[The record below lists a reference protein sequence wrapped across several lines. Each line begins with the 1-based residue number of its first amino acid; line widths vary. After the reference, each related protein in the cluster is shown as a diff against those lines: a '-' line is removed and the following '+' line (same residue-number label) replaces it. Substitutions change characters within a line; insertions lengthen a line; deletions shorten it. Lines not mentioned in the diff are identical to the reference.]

1 VKQPILIWKE
11 EYHRGVIARVAV
23 EHRNS
28 YVLRCPDGSEIFAT
42 LAGRLRYETTRRE
55 DLPSVGDFVRVRD
68 TVIEEVIPRR
78 TVFLRKAAG
87 DAVEAQVIAANID
100 TVFVVTGL
108 DGDFNLRRLERYY
121 ATARASGAQCSILL
135 NKADLC
141 DDPEARLKQV
151 RAIAPG
157 ADVVI
162 ISALHGDGID
172 ALRPY
177 LAPGET
183 VAFVGSSGAGKS
195 TLMNRLLGWDRQAT
209 KPVAE
214 DSRARGR
221 HTTTHR
227 ELLETPSGAFLI
239 DTPGLR
245 ELQPWAG
252 EEDVDGAF
260 PEIEEL
266 AEQCRYR
273 DCAHGGE
280 EGCAVQAAIDSG
292 ALDFERFSNYR
303 KMRREAAYLDR
314 QLDVRAQLDLK
325 AKWKKIHKAMRNV
338 DKRA

>member
-1 VKQPILIWKE
+1 M
-11 EYHRGVIARVAV
+11 IARVAV

-28 YVLRCPDGSEIFAT
+28 YALRCQDGSEIFAT

-55 DLPSVGDFVRVRD
+55 DLPAVGDFVKVRD
-68 TVIEEVIPRR
+68 TVIEEVMPRR

-87 DAVEAQVIAANID
+87 DATEAQVIAANID

-108 DGDFNLRRLERYY
+108 DSDFNLRRLERYY
-121 ATARASGAQCSILL
+121 LTAQASGAQCAILL

-141 DDPEARLKQV
+141 DDLDARAQQV

-157 ADVVI
+157 ADVVA

-177 LAPGET
+177 LIPGET

-195 TLMNRLLGWDRQAT
+195 TLINRLLGRDRQMTGA
-209 KPVAE
+209 VREA
-214 DSRARGR
+214 DSRGR

-227 ELLETPSGAFLI
+227 ELLETPSGALLI

-252 EEDVDGAF
+252 EDDVGGAF

-266 AEQCRYR
+266 AEKCRYR
-273 DCAHGGE
+273 DCSHAGE
-280 EGCAVQAAIDSG
+280 EGCAVQAAIDDGS
-292 ALDFERFSNYR
+292 LDFDRFSSYR
-303 KMRREAAYLDR
+303 KMRKEAAYLDR

>member
-1 VKQPILIWKE
+1 
-11 EYHRGVIARVAV
+11 VIARVAV

-28 YVLRCPDGSEIFAT
+28 YALRREDGGEIFAT
-42 LAGRLRYETTRRE
+42 LAGRLRYETSNRE
-55 DLPSVGDFVRVRD
+55 DLPAVGDFVRVRD
-68 TVIEEVIPRR
+68 TVIEEVLPRR

-87 DAVEAQVIAANID
+87 DALEAQVIAANID

-108 DGDFNLRRLERYY
+108 DGDFNLRRLERYFI
-121 ATARASGAQCSILL
+121 TAQASGAQCAILL

-141 DDPEARLKQV
+141 EDPEARIQQV
-151 RAIAPG
+151 RAVARG
-157 ADVVI
+157 ADVVT
-162 ISALHGDGID
+162 ISALDGGGID

-195 TLMNRLLGWDRQAT
+195 TLINRLLGRERQAT
-209 KPVAE
+209 GTVRE
-214 DSRARGR
+214 GDSRGR

-227 ELLETPSGAFLI
+227 ELLEMPGGALLI

-245 ELQPWAG
+245 QLQPWAG
-252 EEDVDGAF
+252 EDDVEGAF

-266 AEQCRYR
+266 AERCRYR

-280 EGCAVQAAIDSG
+280 EGCAVQAAIDDGSLG
-292 ALDFERFSNYR
+292 FDRFSNYR
-303 KMRREAAYLDR
+303 KMRKEAAYLDR
-314 QLDVRAQLDLK
+314 QLDVRAQLELK

-338 DKRA
+338 NKRA

>member
-1 VKQPILIWKE
+1 M
-11 EYHRGVIARVAV
+11 IARVAV

-28 YVLRCPDGSEIFAT
+28 YALRCEDGTEVFAT
-42 LAGRLRYETTRRE
+42 LAGKLRYETSRRE
-55 DLPSVGDFVRVRD
+55 DLPAVGDFVRVRD
-68 TVIEEVIPRR
+68 TVIEEVMPRR

-87 DAVEAQVIAANID
+87 NTVEAQVIAANID

-121 ATARASGAQCSILL
+121 ATSRASGEQCAILL

-141 DDPEARLKQV
+141 EDLDAHVQQV

-157 ADVVI
+157 ADVVA

-177 LAPGET
+177 LVPEET

-195 TLMNRLLGWDRQAT
+195 TLINRLLGRDRQAIGA
-209 KPVAE
+209 VRE
-214 DSRARGR
+214 DDSRGR

-227 ELLETPSGAFLI
+227 ELLETPSGALLI

-252 EEDVDGAF
+252 EDDVDGAF
-260 PEIEEL
+260 PNIEEL
-266 AEQCRYR
+266 ADNCRFR
-273 DCAHGGE
+273 DCAHAGE
-280 EGCAVQAAIDSG
+280 DGCAVQAAIDDG
-292 ALDFERFSNYR
+292 TLDFNRFSNYR
-303 KMRREAAYLDR
+303 RMRKEAAYLER
-314 QLDVRAQLDLK
+314 QVDLRAQLDLK
-325 AKWKKIHKAMRNV
+325 AKWKKIHRAMRNF

>member
-1 VKQPILIWKE
+1 
-11 EYHRGVIARVAV
+11 VIARVAV

-28 YVLRCPDGSEIFAT
+28 YALRCEDGSEIFAT
-42 LAGRLRYETTRRE
+42 LAGRLRHETANRE
-55 DLPSVGDFVRVRD
+55 DLPAVGDFVRVRD
-68 TVIEEVIPRR
+68 TVIEEVLPRR

-87 DAVEAQVIAANID
+87 KTMEAQVIAANID

-108 DGDFNLRRLERYY
+108 DGDLNLRRLERYFL
-121 ATARASGAQCSILL
+121 TARASGANCAILL

-141 DDPEARLKQV
+141 EDLDARMRQV

-157 ADVVI
+157 ADVVT

-177 LAPGET
+177 LVPGET

-195 TLMNRLLGWDRQAT
+195 TLINRLLGRERQSTGA
-209 KPVAE
+209 VREA
-214 DSRARGR
+214 DSRGR

-227 ELLETPSGAFLI
+227 ELLETPSGALLI

-273 DCAHGGE
+273 DCAHAGE
-280 EGCAVQAAIDSG
+280 EGCAVQAAIDDGS
-292 ALDFERFSNYR
+292 LDFDRFSNYR
-303 KMRREAAYLDR
+303 KMRKEAAYLDR
-314 QLDVRAQLDLK
+314 QLDVRAQLDQK

>member
-1 VKQPILIWKE
+1 
-11 EYHRGVIARVAV
+11 V

-28 YVLRCPDGSEIFAT
+28 YVLRCEDGSEIFVT
-42 LAGRLRYETTRRE
+42 LAGRLRYETSRRE
-55 DLPSVGDFVRVRD
+55 DMPAVGDFVRVRD
-68 TVIEEVIPRR
+68 TVIEEVMPRR
-78 TVFLRKAAG
+78 TVFLRKAVG

-100 TVFVVTGL
+100 TVFVVSGL

-121 ATARASGAQCSILL
+121 ATARASGAQCAILL

-141 DDPEARLKQV
+141 EDPEARLRQV
-151 RAIAPG
+151 RAVAPG
-157 ADVVI
+157 ADVVT
-162 ISALHGDGID
+162 ISALHGEGID

-214 DSRARGR
+214 DSRARGH

-245 ELQPWAG
+245 ELQLWAG

-273 DCAHGGE
+273 DCAHAGE
-280 EGCAVQAAIDSG
+280 EGCAVQAAIDRG
-292 ALDFERFSNYR
+292 ALDFNRFSNYR
-303 KMRREAAYLDR
+303 KMGKEAAYLDR

-325 AKWKKIHKAMRNV
+325 AKWRRFTRQCETSINGRNGDRSWRLPKV
-338 DKRA
+338 AAAKNV

>member
-1 VKQPILIWKE
+1 M
-11 EYHRGVIARVAV
+11 IARVAV

-28 YVLRCPDGSEIFAT
+28 YALRCEDGTEIFAT

-55 DLPSVGDFVRVRD
+55 DLPAVGDFVKVRD
-68 TVIEEVIPRR
+68 TVIEEVMPRR
-78 TVFLRKAAG
+78 TAFLRKAAG
-87 DAVEAQVIAANID
+87 DATEAQVIAANID

-108 DGDFNLRRLERYY
+108 DGDFNLRRLERYFL
-121 ATARASGAQCSILL
+121 TARASGAQCAILL

-141 DDPEARLKQV
+141 ADLDARAQQV

-157 ADVVI
+157 ADVVA

-177 LAPGET
+177 LIRGET

-195 TLMNRLLGWDRQAT
+195 TLINRLLGKERQNTGA
-209 KPVAE
+209 VREA
-214 DSRARGR
+214 DSRGR

-227 ELLETPSGAFLI
+227 ELLETPSGALLI

-252 EEDVDGAF
+252 EDDVDGAF

-266 AEQCRYR
+266 AAQCRYR
-273 DCAHGGE
+273 DCSHAGE
-280 EGCAVQAAIDSG
+280 EGCAVEGAID
-292 ALDFERFSNYR
+292 LDRLASYR
-303 KMRREAAYLDR
+303 KMRKEAAYLDR